1 MRRLRLLLCALLAGL
16 CGTSQATDAADPTI
30 WRGNFLVAKQG
41 ALFSPCRSGE
51 RFVLDDATPGRALEA
66 AYRALARRRGR
77 PIFVEFTGLRAGAGA
92 TTSTSTTATIR
103 ATRFERA
110 LADGPGCREELE
122 GVRLRAY
129 GFNPFIQVEMR
140 ADSVFL
146 RLRPSGAP
154 TEYAGAALRIEGG
167 EARSESVTAA
177 AVLRL
182 RIRAKPCREQLSSAM
197 FSYEAFI
204 EVDGKRYASCAY
216 WGDLGPIPDL
226 PR

>member
-1 MRRLRLLLCALLAGL
+1 MRGGRLWCGILLASACALPRITA
-16 CGTSQATDAADPTI
+16 AADAQI

-41 ALFSPCRSGE
+41 ALFNPCRSSE
-51 RFVLDDATPGRALEA
+51 RLVLDDATPGRALEA

-77 PIFVEFTGLRAGAGA
+77 PIFVEFTGLRTDTAG
-92 TTSTSTTATIR
+92 TATIR

-110 LADGPGCREELE
+110 QADGPGCGEDLDA
-122 GVRLRAY
+122 VRLRAY
-129 GFNPFIQVEMR
+129 GFNPFIQLEVR

-146 RLRPSGAP
+146 RRRPASTP

-167 EARSESVTAA
+167 EARSESATAD

-182 RIRAKPCREQLSSAM
+182 RVRAKTCRETLSSGI
-197 FSYEAFI
+197 FSYQALI
-204 EVDGKRYASCAY
+204 EVDGERYASCAY
-216 WGDLGPIPDL
+216 WGKLGPIPDL